1 MPELEEIAPEADAPL
16 GERLRASL
24 SPVLAVPLVLGAGLG
39 ALGGWLW
46 WAWWGPAPD
55 GRIYD
60 TRVGPQWYPEP
71 FDPGVTRD
79 FSGTATYVLLGLGL
93 AAVLGVVAAL
103 LCRRTA
109 VAGLVAVVV
118 GAGLGA
124 AAMVV
129 LGTSFSP
136 PDPAGL
142 VASRE
147 VGDALPGHLHVA
159 GWTPYLV
166 WPVGALAG
174 YFVVMVALLTPG
186 TPPAQPGARDA
197 P

>member
-1 MPELEEIAPEADAPL
+1 MPQLTGVSPEPAGTELSAADSTSPKDW
-16 GERLRASL
+16 L
-24 SPVLAVPLVLGAGLG
+24 SPILAVPVLLGAGLG
-39 ALGGWLW
+39 LLGGWLW
-46 WAWWGPAPD
+46 WSWWGPAPD

-79 FSGTATYVLLGLGL
+79 FSGTATYVVIAFGL
-93 AAVLGVVAAL
+93 ALLLGVVAAV
-103 LCRRTA
+103 LCRRIA
-109 VAGLVAVVV
+109 VVGLVTVVV

-124 AAMVV
+124 AAMV
-129 LGTSFSP
+129 LFGTSFSP

-159 GWTPYLV
+159 GWTPYLA
-166 WPVGALAG
+166 WPVGALLG
-174 YFVVMVALLTPG
+174 YFAVMVSILTR
-186 TPPAQPGARDA
+186 PPQP
-197 P
+197 